1 MIVIPLCYG
10 MWAYWFIR
18 YQWVV
23 HSDMHYFEAW
33 QEIILLPVCLLP
45 AALIGWPLLKKLVR
59 LSLPT
64 RILLA
69 MAVAS
74 AAIRIPERFLWQF
87 CELSTWDSDSVET
100 LMGTTSGWRFN
111 LHIWIQGFGN
121 LGSDIIKITCPII
134 YPAYCLIHWGI
145 KNGGRKTDR
154 AKRKKARIGGL
165 FSARVALTSCCRR
178 RSGHCRH
185 RSGRGAAGVLRA
197 DGLR

>member
-1 MIVIPLCYG
+1 MIVIPLCYTACG
-10 MWAYWFIR
+10 HTGSSAISGWYTAICT
-18 YQWVV
+18 
-23 HSDMHYFEAW
+23 
-33 QEIILLPVCLLP
+33 ILRP
-45 AALIGWPLLKKLVR
+45 A
-59 LSLPT
+59 LPT

-100 LMGTTSGWRFN
+100 LMGTTTSGWRFN

-165 FSARVALTSCCRR
+165 FLLGRLLTSCCRR

-185 RSGRGAAGVLRA
+185 RSGRGAVGVLRA